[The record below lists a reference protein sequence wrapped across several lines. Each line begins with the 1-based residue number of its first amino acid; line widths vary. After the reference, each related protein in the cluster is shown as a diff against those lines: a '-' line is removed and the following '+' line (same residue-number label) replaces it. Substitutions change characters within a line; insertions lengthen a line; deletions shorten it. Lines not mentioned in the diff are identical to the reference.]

1 MAHLLWARPKILT
14 LMIVIAISAC
24 LLAAVV
30 RDDWQLAVI
39 IVGGLLDLA
48 VSRLMAPASLGREGR
63 VGVTETLAGS
73 RQGLN

>member
-1 MAHLLWARPKILT
+1 MILT
-14 LMIVIAISAC
+14 LMIVIAVSAC

-48 VSRLMAPASLGREGR
+48 VSRLMAPTRLSRE
-63 VGVTETLAGS
+63 
-73 RQGLN
+73 